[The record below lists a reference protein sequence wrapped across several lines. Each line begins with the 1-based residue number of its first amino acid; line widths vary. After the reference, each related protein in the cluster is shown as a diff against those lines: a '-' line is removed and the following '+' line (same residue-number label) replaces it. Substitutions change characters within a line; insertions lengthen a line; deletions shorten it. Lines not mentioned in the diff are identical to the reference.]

1 MVNLKASSHIQLSI
15 CTCSL
20 YQVYKMMLS
29 TVYNLQT
36 LVSCTCRLVLPD
48 DSDDKKVLLDPK
60 EIEFVQDVY
69 IAIVYLLI
77 STEL

>member
-1 MVNLKASSHIQLSI
+1 MVNLKASSHIHLSI

-36 LVSCTCRLVLPD
+36 LVSRRLVLPD